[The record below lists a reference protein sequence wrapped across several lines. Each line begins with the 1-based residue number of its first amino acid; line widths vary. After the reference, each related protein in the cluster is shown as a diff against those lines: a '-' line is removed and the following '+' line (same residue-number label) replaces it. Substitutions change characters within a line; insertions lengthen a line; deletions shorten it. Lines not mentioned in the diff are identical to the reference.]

1 MIIELHELQDLQHF
15 LKRFPHGPVILFKH
29 STQCSRSAAV
39 KEEFDSFHQ
48 SNPTLPCGL
57 VLVIES
63 RKVSNEIEERFDIIH
78 ESPQAILLKDG
89 AAVWH
94 ASHWAVTEESLED
107 ALTES
112 ANHNS

>member
-1 MIIELHELQDLQHF
+1 MIIELRELQDLQQF
-15 LKRFPHGPVILFKH
+15 LGRFQLGPVLLFKH

-48 SNPTLPCGL
+48 SNPELPCGL

-63 RKVSNEIEERFDIIH
+63 RKVSNEIESRFDIIH

-94 ASHWAVTEESLED
+94 ASHWAVTEDSLEG
-107 ALTES
+107 ALAGS
-112 ANHNS
+112 VNHNS

>member
-1 MIIELHELQDLQHF
+1 MIIELHELQDLQQF
-15 LKRFPHGPVILFKH
+15 LGRFQQGPVILFKH

-63 RKVSNEIEERFDIIH
+63 RKVSNEIEARFDIIH

-89 AAVWH
+89 TVVWH
-94 ASHWAVTEESLED
+94 ASHWAVTEDSLEG
-107 ALTES
+107 ALAES
-112 ANHNS
+112 MSHKN